1 MGTLLKKR
9 VLSVVSAENF
19 DNGIV
24 EEINAGQQENI
35 VEEVEGIQDE
45 IAADIQA
52 VENLEG
58 VEAEMSEAIEQ
69 GEANIAAM
77 GGEEP
82 AITETTVVNEEGN
95 VETVQEQVEPTL
107 DQNST
112 DGEVAQATM
121 ELENS
126 MESWAGKLQGERLQE
141 VYNSLLS
148 NKQVASFESL
158 VKNPRAS
165 YHVSVEGVK
174 DMAKAAGQAIMNFLK
189 SIWEG
194 LKKLFGKI
202 LVLCSG
208 LEKKFMALK
217 KEVAEIK
224 PDGVQLG
231 SDEKTK
237 EMLAKIEGV
246 AGLNLGEI
254 IPASRKAVGG
264 LSYFGNEHNA
274 QASGAQDRNEIVSKL
289 ASILEPLEKAMFKKA
304 PSYDLGENSGN
315 AKKVIIAL
323 GKDEGKEFSKA
334 FLVTLSMGGDS
345 EASSNFENQEV
356 SLKNPTISSSKEVYD
371 IMMDAI
377 DSGIKMC
384 RDMKAFK
391 SDVDSALDGM
401 MKAVKAAKGDK
412 KHVKPIA
419 KIINRV
425 SYQVSKYPA
434 SLYNVANT
442 AKKLLTGKTEEA
454 SEGKEESTET
464 K

>member
-35 VEEVEGIQDE
+35 VDEVEGIQNE

-217 KEVAEIK
+217 KEVSEIK
-224 PDGVQLG
+224 PDGVQFG
-231 SDEKTK
+231 SDDKTK
-237 EMLAKIEGV
+237 AMLNKISGAANVKFE
-246 AGLNLGEI
+246 
-254 IPASRKAVGG
+254 
-264 LSYFGNEHNA
+264 SYFDGSKQIVDVIKGLAVKATQESEDLQTLQKVLSN
-274 QASGAQDRNEIVSKL
+274 QAHDWFKTTPKGITQGMCVYGLGKGESPNGESSDFSVAL
-289 ASILEPLEKAMFKKA
+289 HASISASEGAIKVEMREA
-304 PSYDLGENSGN
+304 PISYN
-315 AKKVIIAL
+315 V
-323 GKDEGKEFSKA
+323 
-334 FLVTLSMGGDS
+334 LST
-345 EASSNFENQEV
+345 
-356 SLKNPTISSSKEVYD
+356 PKEVFD
-371 IMMDAI
+371 LMNEVI
-377 DSGIKMC
+377 DSGIKIC
-384 RDMKAFK
+384 RGMKSFK
-391 SDVDSALDGM
+391 EGVDKCLDEM
-401 MKAVKAAKGDK
+401 MKSAKDAKVDK
-412 KHVKPIA
+412 KSIKPLANIVN
-419 KIINRV
+419 KV
-425 SYQVSKYPA
+425 SYQISKLPGT
-434 SLYNVANT
+434 LYGTANV
-442 AKKLLTGKTEEA
+442 AKKLLTGKASEA
-454 SEGKEESTET
+454 SEDKEESTET